1 MNIEEIQPSVEGL
14 EQDLAVLKTRYESK
28 VNLIDDSFQNL
39 TQSLDN
45 TDERVTALEEA
56 ATALEEAATALE
68 EAATAPDVEETENR
82 KKRITELEERV
93 AALEAQSQEA
103 DPEDTTFQDEPERD
117 DVDEDGNDAAGDS
130 QERVEQ
136 NAGEIFAEFRAVVAH
151 DMKEYTQETVNAA
164 FYSEVCKKF
173 NCFETVQL
181 RNGTTGQSYPLRLP
195 DAKYYVPS
203 RDMLDRILRET
214 KVDEV
219 EWVKDKEDCEDIARL
234 FVQRCNDIGIN
245 SVGRVMA
252 WSGGHAFCVAIVQDG
267 TSVDFVFLEP
277 QTDEIITDMS
287 DMYDITN
294 ALIIIS

>member
-1 MNIEEIQPSVEGL
+1 MNIEEIQPRIEELGL
-14 EQDLAVLKTRYESK
+14 SLENLKARYEEHVK
-28 VNLIDDSFQNL
+28 LTVDNFLRQDDAIKELKEFIDTL
-39 TQSLDN
+39 EGT
-45 TDERVTALEEA
+45 VTIV
-56 ATALEEAATALE
+56 
-68 EAATAPDVEETENR
+68 PDVEETENR
-82 KKRITELEERV
+82 KKRLAKIEERLEAVEAALTDPESEEQEASEPEPEPEPDAASDNDTAADDSTAPDFTELQAAV
-93 AALEAQSQEA
+93 A
-103 DPEDTTFQDEPERD
+103 D
-117 DVDEDGNDAAGDS
+117 D
-130 QERVEQ
+130 
-136 NAGEIFAEFRAVVAH
+136 I
-151 DMKEYTQETVNAA
+151 KEYSQSVVNTA

-173 NCFETVQL
+173 NCWETVQL
-181 RNGTTGQSYPLRLP
+181 RDGEKGQSYPLRLP

-203 RDMLDRILRET
+203 RDMLDRILKDT

-245 SVGRVMA
+245 SVGRVCA

-277 QTDEIITDMS
+277 QTDEIITDMK

>member
-1 MNIEEIQPSVEGL
+1 MNIEEIQPRIEELGL
-14 EQDLAVLKTRYESK
+14 SLENLKARYEEHVK
-28 VNLIDDSFQNL
+28 LTVDNFLRQDDAIKELKEFIDTL
-39 TQSLDN
+39 EGT
-45 TDERVTALEEA
+45 VTIV
-56 ATALEEAATALE
+56 
-68 EAATAPDVEETENR
+68 PDVDETENR
-82 KKRITELEERV
+82 KKRLAKIEERLEAV
-93 AALEAQSQEA
+93 EAALTDPESEEQEA
-103 DPEDTTFQDEPERD
+103 SEPEP
-117 DVDEDGNDAAGDS
+117 DAASDNDTAADDS
-130 QERVEQ
+130 TAPDFSELQ
-136 NAGEIFAEFRAVVAH
+136 AAVA
-151 DMKEYTQETVNAA
+151 DDIKEYSQSVVNTA

-173 NCFETVQL
+173 NCWETVQL
-181 RNGTTGQSYPLRLP
+181 RDGEKGQSYPLRLP

-203 RDMLDRILRET
+203 RDMLDRILKDT

-245 SVGRVMA
+245 SVGRVCA

-277 QTDEIITDMS
+277 QTDEIITDMK

>member
-1 MNIEEIQPSVEGL
+1 MNIEEIQPRVEGL

-39 TQSLDN
+39 AQSLSI
-45 TDERVTALEEA
+45 TETKVAALEG
-56 ATALEEAATALE
+56 T
-68 EAATAPDVEETENR
+68 ATAPDVEETENR
-82 KKRITELEERV
+82 KKRLAKIEERLEAV
-93 AALEAQSQEA
+93 EAALTDPEPEEEA

-130 QERVEQ
+130 EARVEQ
-136 NAGEIFAEFRAVVAH
+136 DAGEIFPDLREFVAH

-173 NCFETVQL
+173 NCWETIQL
-181 RNGTTGQSYPLRLP
+181 RNGEKGQSYPLRLP
-195 DAKYYVPS
+195 DAKYFVPS
-203 RDMLDRILRET
+203 REMLDRILKET

-245 SVGRVMA
+245 SVGRVCA